1 MGLSRFAR
9 PRGAPAG
16 EKKLRVYY
24 AADIHGTE
32 SLWRKFL
39 VTPRY
44 YRADVLIM
52 GGDVT
57 GKVIIPVVAE
67 AGGFAATRFGR
78 REVARTDDELEAL
91 EQRIRDNGMY
101 PYRTTPEEIGRI
113 AALSV
118 AEQEEYFE
126 PMMRET
132 IGHWLDTADDRLRDT
147 DALCYVMAGND
158 DPPLIEDEIRNAK
171 HVLPCDEAI
180 VEFGTY
186 TMVSVGHSNPTPW
199 HTRRELEEDELYR
212 RISALADQVTDF
224 SRCIFNLHAPP
235 HNSQLDTA
243 AQLDENFSQVRAGG
257 EPKLI
262 PVGSTAVR
270 EAIEKYQPLLSL
282 HGHIHES
289 PGAVRIGRTLC
300 INPGSEYHAGRIQ
313 GCLIDLRGERITHQF
328 VAG

>member
-1 MGLSRFAR
+1 MGLSRIIREGRA
-9 PRGAPAG
+9 ADA
-16 EKKLRVYY
+16 EKKLRIYY

-39 VTPRY
+39 VAPRY
-44 YRADVLIM
+44 YRADVLVM

-67 AGGFAATRFGR
+67 KDGYAATRFGR
-78 REVARTDDELEAL
+78 REVARTDEELAAL

-101 PYRTTPEEIGRI
+101 PYRTTPEEIERI

-118 AEQEEYFE
+118 PEQEEYFE

-132 IGHWLDTADDRLRDT
+132 IGQWLGTADDRLGDG
-147 DALCYVMAGND
+147 DVLCYVMAGND
-158 DPPLIEDEIRNAK
+158 DPQLIEDEIRDAK

-186 TMVSVGHSNPTPW
+186 TMISVGHSNPTPW

-212 RISALADQVTDF
+212 RISGLAEQITDF
-224 SRCIFNLHAPP
+224 SRCIFNFHVPP
-235 HNSQLDTA
+235 YDSQLDVA
-243 AQLDENFSQVRAGG
+243 AELDENFNQVRAGG

-289 PGAVRIGRTLC
+289 PGAVRMGRTLC
-300 INPGSEYHAGRIQ
+300 INPGSEYHTGRIQ